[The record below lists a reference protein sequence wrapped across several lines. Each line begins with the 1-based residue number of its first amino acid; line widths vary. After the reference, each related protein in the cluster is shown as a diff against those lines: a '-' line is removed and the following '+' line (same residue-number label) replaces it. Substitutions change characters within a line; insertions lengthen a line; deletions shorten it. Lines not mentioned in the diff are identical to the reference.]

1 MSSKRAQEEKQLYNS
16 VKTLFENIVNPNKL
30 EETLTG
36 GMPREKF
43 IKCYRYTNKEIK
55 SRIPAIIQ
63 ICKLAKN
70 KFQELYSGEIDLNMA
85 IALFCS
91 GMQFSGDHIVQM
103 ASLGVAFGIWVADVL
118 TEADKIDDLNDILPE
133 EYDFSSKMFFDVQ
146 HSNEII
152 ERIAY
157 VCENIETDGSN
168 VDILNKI
175 IALIPQ
181 EYIERGVEHY
191 EKLSWDIL
199 EIVLKEFNDLSIQK
213 ENLISM
219 LSDSLDITKLSNMSM
234 YALGSEYNEKMSIAT
249 QLDSLDVTIATIFSP
264 LHHYY
269 FTDNTMMINVS
280 PNAQKIYNRV
290 NELII
295 ENPYELC
302 GIFWVLKQRDDY
314 RYWAMGP
321 FATAVSFAAKRLPWT
336 CELEYEEPQ
345 TDTNSVNA
353 DMYSLKYKSAM
364 FDSAKDPN
372 ALLNLSQLIYHLSGG
387 GILPR
392 HLNSFNSERLILE
405 KNGVPKDTVDFITT
419 TAATLSQL
427 DYRNEYYGSAPDFDD
442 DEEQE
447 GEQPQIEN
455 SDDKVN
461 QLLTLLND
469 IKDKVK
475 KVSADNRLI
484 EEQRKKLQKEFDEL
498 KQQYIQEHRELVDL
512 RNYVFNQNDDLQEEM
527 STADLKIDYPYTVKH
542 NVVVFGGHETWS
554 KAIKP
559 LFANVR
565 FINKDSLPNQDMIKN
580 ADIVWIQ
587 ANSIGHSK
595 YYKILDV
602 VRTYHIPLR
611 YFSYA
616 SAEKCAEQI
625 VIEDMK

>member
-1 MSSKRAQEEKQLYNS
+1 MSSKRAQEEKQLYNLIKSTFEFS
-16 VKTLFENIVNPNKL
+16 VSHEN
-30 EETLTG
+30 LTNVELD
-36 GMPREKF
+36 GMQRDTF
-43 IKCYRYTNKEIK
+43 IKGFRYTNREIK
-55 SRIPAIIQ
+55 MRTPATLQ
-63 ICKLAKN
+63 VAKFA
-70 KFQELYSGEIDLNMA
+70 KGRFKELYNDVVDLNEA
-85 IALFCS
+85 IVLYCT
-91 GMQFSGDHIVQM
+91 GVQITGDHIAKT

-118 TEADKIDDLNDILPE
+118 TEADKIDELNDILPE
-133 EYDFSSKMFFDVQ
+133 EYEFSSNVFFDAH
-146 HSNEII
+146 HSSEII

-157 VCENIETDGSN
+157 VCENIETDDDN

-175 IALIPQ
+175 IALIPKK
-181 EYIERGVEHY
+181 YIDKGIERY
-191 EKLSWDIL
+191 DKLSWNIL
-199 EIVLKEFNDLSIQK
+199 EIVLKAYNDLSTQK
-213 ENLISM
+213 ENLIS
-219 LSDSLDITKLSNMSM
+219 LLNESLDFSKLPHMSM
-234 YALGSEYNEKMSIAT
+234 TSLESEYSEKMGIAS
-249 QLDSLDVTIATIFSP
+249 QLDKLDMTIATLFSP
-264 LHHYY
+264 LQHYY
-269 FTDNTMMINVS
+269 
-280 PNAQKIYNRV
+280 NADLNNASTYAKQVYNEV
-290 NELII
+290 NNLVID
-295 ENPYELC
+295 NPYELC
-302 GIFWVLKQRDDY
+302 GIFYVLKQMDDF

-321 FATAVSFAAKRLPWT
+321 FATAVSFVAKRLPWT

-345 TDTNSVNA
+345 TDSNSVNA
-353 DMYSLKYKSAM
+353 EMYSLKYKSAM
-364 FDSAKDPN
+364 FNSAKDTN

-405 KNGVPKDTVDFITT
+405 KNNVPKDTVDFVTT
-419 TAATLSQL
+419 TAAVLSEL
-427 DYRNEYYGSAPDFDD
+427 DYRNEYYGSALDFDEG
-442 DEEQE
+442 EESDN
-447 GEQPQIEN
+447 EQPQIEI
-455 SDDKVN
+455 SDDKVDA
-461 QLLTLLND
+461 LWKLIND

-498 KQQYIQEHRELVDL
+498 KQQYSQEHRELVDL
-512 RNYVFNQNDDLQEEM
+512 RNYVFNQNDDLQEET
-527 STADLKIDYPYTVKH
+527 STADLKINYPYTVKH

-559 LFANVR
+559 LFTNVR
-565 FINKDSLPNQDMIKN
+565 FINKDTLPNQDMIKN